1 MDTALKAEIT
11 PTGFTFLDHPRM
23 NRTGGGTGLL
33 FRDSLHVTQVAAG
46 ELNSFEYSEWI
57 VSYKLF
63 KLRLSI
69 IYRPPYSTNYPV
81 TTTEFGAYLES
92 VVLSTE
98 SVPLTSDFNV
108 HVDVA
113 NDRDSM

>member
-46 ELNSFEYSEWI
+46 KLNSFEYSEWI

-69 IYRPPYSTNYPV
+69 IYRPPYSTNHPV
-81 TTTEFGAYLES
+81 TTTECGAYGIWNQ
-92 VVLSTE
+92 LSCQQNLY
-98 SVPLTSDFNV
+98 P
-108 HVDVA
+108 
-113 NDRDSM
+113 